1 MLYELHAK
9 HVADEAMTTDEQ
21 FVEKLG
27 RFFEAE
33 GAPRTAGRILGLML
47 LTSGELALDEIAER
61 LQVSKA
67 SVSTNAR
74 QMEVAGVLE
83 RCSHP
88 GDRRDYYRV
97 PDDIAARLL
106 DRHLD
111 RIRRLNQLLEEGART
126 DAAADARIGER
137 FRRLEQ
143 FQACAAGSL
152 EEAVRG
158 LAVAPPA
165 EEGEHA
171 A

>member
-1 MLYELHAK
+1 MNRMQA
-9 HVADEAMTTDEQ
+9 TDEQ

-47 LTSGELALDEIAER
+47 LTPGELALDDIAER

-74 QMEVAGVLE
+74 QMEVSGVLE

-88 GDRRDYYRV
+88 GDRRDYYRI
-97 PDDIAARLL
+97 PDGIAARLL

-111 RIRRLNQLLEEGART
+111 RIRRLNQLLEEGAAT
-126 DAAADARIGER
+126 AAASDARVAER
-137 FRRLEQ
+137 FRHLER
-143 FQACAAGSL
+143 FQACAAGAL
-152 EEAVRG
+152 EEAVAGIAFAARG
-158 LAVAPPA
+158 
-165 EEGEHA
+165 GEDRDVS
-171 A
+171 

>member
-1 MLYELHAK
+1 
-9 HVADEAMTTDEQ
+9 MTTDEQ

-47 LTSGELALDEIAER
+47 LTPGELALDEIAER

-67 SVSTNAR
+67 GVSTNAR
-74 QMEVAGVLE
+74 HMETRGVLV
-83 RCSHP
+83 RCSRP

-97 PDDIAARLL
+97 PDDVAARLL

-111 RIRRLNQLLEEGART
+111 RIRRLNQLLEEGVRT
-126 DAAADARIGER
+126 VAAADARIGER

-158 LAVAPPA
+158 LGATAA
-165 EEGEHA
+165 AAAGEGA
-171 A
+171 DAS